1 MAWERALE
9 RAVDL
14 TQNSLSYDGVA
25 GLADLNVTT
34 APLCKCDNTEVLIR
48 VYGCN
53 CSNFKLIHYVRT
65 GYGFLI
71 GKSESETIGCEGE
84 GSHERRVGDLQPTP
98 PLPMILPTMPPPH
111 SRTSSASMQCLRAH
125 FQGSSFVA
133 GGLAGGLASG
143 LLASGSCLA
152 SGLRLASGFSCRL
165 RMISLICGRNVPIA
179 RRQAL
184 CPATRRSSASSCAA
198 CRPYER
204 GILRHRTRWRVGG
217 IVVVVGGLGA
227 GERENTRGRHLPF
240 AELVSYEGCKDSVQ
254 LLVCA

>member
-1 MAWERALE
+1 ME

-84 GSHERRVGDLQPTP
+84 GSHERGVSDLQPTP
-98 PLPMILPTMPPPH
+98 PLPMTLPTMPPPH
-111 SRTSSASMQCLRAH
+111 C
-125 FQGSSFVA
+125 
-133 GGLAGGLASG
+133 SG
-143 LLASGSCLA
+143 E
-152 SGLRLASGFSCRL
+152 
-165 RMISLICGRNVPIA
+165 GR
-179 RRQAL
+179 R
-184 CPATRRSSASSCAA
+184 PA
-198 CRPYER
+198 
-204 GILRHRTRWRVGG
+204 
-217 IVVVVGGLGA
+217 
-227 GERENTRGRHLPF
+227 
-240 AELVSYEGCKDSVQ
+240 
-254 LLVCA
+254 